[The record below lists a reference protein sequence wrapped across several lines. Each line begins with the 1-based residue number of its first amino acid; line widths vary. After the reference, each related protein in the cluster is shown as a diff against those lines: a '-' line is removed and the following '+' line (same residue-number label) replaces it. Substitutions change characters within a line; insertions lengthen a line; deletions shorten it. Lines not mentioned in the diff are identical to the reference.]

1 MKSAEGPIS
10 AGAPAGNFRVRYNAT
25 LRRYLASQRE
35 ATLDLAYQ
43 LGQEALA
50 SNMGLLDV
58 VGVHFEAASAALQ
71 ERSRSLA
78 DMQQL
83 LAASGRFLV
92 ESLAPYGTSQ
102 LRSPHANAS
111 LLRLDDLLEQESR
124 RIARMVHDQAGQL
137 LAMAYLELAELSE
150 QDAER
155 ARRITGYLDQLR
167 EQLRQLSHEVHP
179 RILEELGLLP
189 ALRLLV
195 EGIAKRCRLAASV
208 QGFATGNLSPALRTT
223 VYRVAQEALAN
234 VARHAQAKRASVL
247 LWRERDHL
255 HCLLRDDGR
264 GFHVASASGGLGI
277 IGMRERV
284 KALYGIFEIDSARGR
299 GTTVHVSLPIQKD

>member
-1 MKSAEGPIS
+1 MKAAEAPIGV
-10 AGAPAGNFRVRYNAT
+10 GAPAANFRLRYSAT

-35 ATLDLAYQ
+35 EALELAHE
-43 LGQEALA
+43 LGREALA
-50 SNMGLLDV
+50 SNMGLLDM
-58 VGVHFEAASAALQ
+58 VGVHFEAASAVLR

-83 LAASGRFLV
+83 FAATGRFLV
-92 ESLAPYGTSQ
+92 ESVAPFETSE
-102 LRSPHANAS
+102 LRSPQANAS
-111 LLRLDDLLEQESR
+111 LLYMDLLEQESR

-150 QDAER
+150 QGAER
-155 ARRITGYLDQLR
+155 ARRITGYLDRLR

-179 RILEELGLLP
+179 HILEELGLLP

-208 QGFATGNLSPALRTT
+208 QGFATGNLSPALRTA
-223 VYRVAQEALAN
+223 VYRVAQEALVN
-234 VARHAQAKRASVL
+234 VARHAQAKHVSVF
-247 LWRERDHL
+247 LWRERERL
-255 HCLLRDDGR
+255 HCLVRDDGR
-264 GFHVASASGGLGI
+264 GFDVASARGGLGI

-284 KALYGIFEIDSARGR
+284 KALHGIFELDSARGR
-299 GTTVHVSLPIQKD
+299 GTTVHVSLPVHKG